1 MSQINHEAII
11 TIVFEVQY
19 LPMPTQDMILPK
31 VKQLVHEIEPDAE
44 IILYG
49 SRARGDASPDSD
61 WDFLILVNGPVDAD
75 RTDRIRHT
83 LYELEW
89 DMGEVLSSIVRD
101 RTEWQTPLYQATS
114 LYQAVQAEGV
124 TL

>member
-1 MSQINHEAII
+1 
-11 TIVFEVQY
+11 
-19 LPMPTQDMILPK
+19 MPTHAVILSQ
-31 VKQLVHEIEPDAE
+31 VKQLVHKIEPDAE

-75 RTDRIRHT
+75 RTDRVRHA

-89 DMGEVLSSIVRD
+89 DIGEVLSSIVRD

>member
-1 MSQINHEAII
+1 MDTTNLLLAQ
-11 TIVFEVQY
+11 
-19 LPMPTQDMILPK
+19 
-31 VKQLVHEIEPDAE
+31 VKQLIHKIEPNAE

-61 WDFLILVNGPVDAD
+61 WDFLILLDGAVDTD
-75 RTDRIRHT
+75 RTDRIRHA

-89 DMGEVLSSIVRD
+89 DSGEILSSIVRN

-114 LYQAVQAEGV
+114 LYQAVQKEGV
-124 TL
+124 IL

>member
-1 MSQINHEAII
+1 MNKNNSVLAQ
-11 TIVFEVQY
+11 
-19 LPMPTQDMILPK
+19 
-31 VKQLVHEIEPDAE
+31 VKQLIHQIEPEAE

-49 SRARGDASPDSD
+49 SRARGDAAPDSD
-61 WDFLILVNGPVDAD
+61 WDFLILLNGPVDET

-89 DMGEVLSSIVRD
+89 DIGEVLSSIVRD

-114 LYQAVQAEGV
+114 LYQAIQKEGV
-124 TL
+124 IL

>member
-1 MSQINHEAII
+1 MNTRDEILSQ
-11 TIVFEVQY
+11 
-19 LPMPTQDMILPK
+19 

-61 WDFLILVNGPVDAD
+61 WDFLILLNGSIDAD
-75 RTDRIRHT
+75 RTDRIRHS

-89 DMGEVLSSIVRD
+89 EIGEVLSSIVRD
-101 RTEWQTPLYQATS
+101 HTEWQTPLYQATS